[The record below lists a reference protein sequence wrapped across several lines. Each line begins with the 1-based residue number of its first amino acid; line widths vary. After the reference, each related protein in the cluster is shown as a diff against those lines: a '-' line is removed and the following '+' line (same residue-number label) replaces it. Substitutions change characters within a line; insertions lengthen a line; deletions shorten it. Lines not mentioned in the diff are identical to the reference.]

1 MLLISP
7 CYNAGGENVYCSEVE
22 AIISAHPQVLQAA
35 VFGMPNI
42 IMGEVVHAAV
52 VLRQPLT
59 TPVSPQDITSW
70 CQTQLALYKC
80 PTVVHIVDELPTTG
94 SGKVAKNVI
103 RAMFGKGGA
112 AAAVAT
118 AAVSPVASTAL
129 TLPVAATTPAAGAGD
144 SSGVQKLVEAVAAQP
159 HSISVVDS
167 TEEGFCLDPTLCY
180 VLVIEDWTYAV
191 SKVTIPMRRLL

>member
-1 MLLISP
+1 M
-7 CYNAGGENVYCSEVE
+7 YCSEVE

-35 VFGMPNI
+35 VFGMPNS
-42 IMGEVVHAAV
+42 IMGEMVHAAV

-59 TPVSPQDITSW
+59 TPVPPQDITSW

-103 RAMFGKGGA
+103 RAMFSKGGA
-112 AAAVAT
+112 GAVARAAVT
-118 AAVSPVASTAL
+118 PVASTAL
-129 TLPVAATTPAAGAGD
+129 ALPVVATTPAAGAGD

-159 HSISVVDS
+159 RSISVVDS
-167 TEEGFCLDPTLCY
+167 AAEGFCLDPTLCY
-180 VLVIEDWTYAV
+180 VLVIEDWAYAIC
-191 SKVTIPMRRLL
+191 KVTIPMHRLLLSVLH